1 MTFKLFKR
9 DEETL
14 KRLEK
19 EDVADRI
26 VSEIHTTFTT
36 VLGEIVS
43 YTSYYMLNKLVN
55 GLDSFQEL
63 ELLESNIT
71 VRGIT
76 YNTDHIVTLQS
87 KVTGERVV
95 KKEVKKSEGSFWGY
109 RRNFSEDELEI

>member
-36 VLGEIVS
+36 VLGEVVS
-43 YTSYYMLNKLVN
+43 YTSYCMLNKLVR
-55 GLDSFQEL
+55 GLDSFQKMEL
-63 ELLESNIT
+63 MDSSIT
-71 VRGIT
+71 VKGVT

-87 KVTGERVV
+87 KVTGERTV
-95 KKEVKKSEGSFWGY
+95 KKEVKKSEGSFWEY

>member
-36 VLGEIVS
+36 VLGEVIS
-43 YTSYYMLNKLVN
+43 YTSYCMLNKLMSR
-55 GLDSFQEL
+55 LDSFQEL
-63 ELLESNIT
+63 ELLKSSIT

-87 KVTGERVV
+87 KVTGERTVR
-95 KKEVKKSEGSFWGY
+95 KEVKKSEGVFWEY